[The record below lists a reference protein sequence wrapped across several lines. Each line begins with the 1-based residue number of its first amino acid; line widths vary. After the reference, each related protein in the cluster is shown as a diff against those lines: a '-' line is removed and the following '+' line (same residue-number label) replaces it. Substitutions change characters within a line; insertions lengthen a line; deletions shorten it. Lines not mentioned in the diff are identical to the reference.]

1 MGCSTHSVPSWSNS
15 AIRSSFGTNFGL
27 DLSVVACTKSR
38 IAFFEAP
45 SFHEGSGSSAA
56 ADTPPKT
63 PNAVVAADAL
73 IKSLRVIFMQTLH
86 SATCC
91 ANWSAIYTGVAEGV
105 IVKNDSPAMDFG
117 QQRLRY
123 QRKQSQ
129 CLINAAGSIGRCNN
143 I

>member
-73 IKSLRVIFMQTLH
+73 IKSLLVIFMEALL
-86 SATCC
+86 A
-91 ANWSAIYTGVAEGV
+91 ANCRPNLSPAYPGVPEGV
-105 IVKNDSPAMDFG
+105 IVKNDSLLEIPAIKG
-117 QQRLRY
+117 GITNEKTL
-123 QRKQSQ
+123 
-129 CLINAAGSIGRCNN
+129 NA
-143 I
+143 

>member
-38 IAFFEAP
+38 IAFFAAP
-45 SFHEGSGSSAA
+45 SFQDGSGSSAA

-73 IKSLRVIFMQTLH
+73 IKSLRVIFIKTLL
-86 SATCC
+86 SANCC
-91 ANWSAIYTGVAEGV
+91 PNRYATYPEVTEGV
-105 IVKNDSPAMDFG
+105 TVTNDRLATDSD
-117 QQRLRY
+117 QQRLNY
-123 QRKQSQ
+123 QRKNSQS
-129 CLINAAGSIGRCNN
+129 LINADRSTG
-143 I
+143 